1 MHQGRHALIH
11 FELVTHIRP
20 SGNHPVVPFRVELL
34 HAQIEQ
40 LEHGCLIGKRALL
53 RHLAKAGVHALDGI
67 RRVHQFPHG
76 PAVIVQLLDVRE
88 VVLPDA
94 QGARIGR
101 PVLSERFEVLP
112 RLLDVDG
119 AVQRPQFLREAAP
132 FLAGDIFRGIADQMH
147 DAALHDDVRED
158 GLRAGFEAADAV
170 DGKEAEVFHAA

>member
-11 FELVTHIRP
+11 FELVAHIRP
-20 SGNHPVVPFRVELL
+20 SGNHPVVPFLVELL
-34 HAQIEQ
+34 HTQIEQ
-40 LEHGCLIGKRALL
+40 LEHGGLVRKRALL

-94 QGARIGR
+94 QGAGIGR
-101 PVLSERFEVLP
+101 PVLLERFEVLP

-132 FLAGDIFRGIADQMH
+132 FLAGDVLRGVADQMH

-158 GLRAGFEAADAV
+158 GLRAGLKAADAV
-170 DGKEAEVFHAA
+170 DGEEAEVFHAA